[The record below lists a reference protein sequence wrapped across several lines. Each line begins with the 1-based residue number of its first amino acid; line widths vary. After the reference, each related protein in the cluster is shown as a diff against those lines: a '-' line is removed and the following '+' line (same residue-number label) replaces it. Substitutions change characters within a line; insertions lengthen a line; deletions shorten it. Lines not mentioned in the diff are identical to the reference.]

1 MTAKIQIRRDTTANW
16 GAGTPPTLTLGEIGL
31 DTDLKQ
37 IKIGDGSSNWAAL
50 PWLSGTLPY
59 YGTPSSTD
67 LDDATNRIAG
77 RYRFVSAATPSP
89 TNGPFTFA
97 VGDGIATLL
106 VTAYGDTIAQ
116 FLSTEGDGTPSFPS
130 KNYFRLY
137 DGGSAAWRAW
147 MPLSNWATGAAV
159 GTPIECTTVN
169 AKGIVTIADGTVAA
183 PAIAFAS
190 DTDTGFFWKAANQL
204 GVSVGNNEVAYFT
217 NTALLVDALNCFGT
231 SILTG
236 NVTMGGTLGVN
247 ALATF
252 SAGAA
257 MGGFKVTGVANPT
270 AATDAINWQTMADNI
285 AILFGSTDGG
295 RTASNGSNWTVANLT
310 SASVATTFTPSVSGN
325 YDAFILCWDLGLS
338 IQSAKS
344 RTVNNTAVP
353 SSSNTVFAS
362 SSLFLV
368 IAIKRP

>member
-1 MTAKIQIRRDTTANW
+1 MTAKIQIRRDTTTNW
-16 GAGTPPTLTLGEIGL
+16 GAGTPPTLAEGEIGL
-31 DTDLKQ
+31 DTTLKQ
-37 IKIGDGSSNWAAL
+37 IKIGDGSSNWTAL

-77 RYRFVSAATPSP
+77 RYRFVSSATPSP

-217 NTALLVDALNCFGT
+217 STQFLPNSIACTASGSFGT
-231 SILTG
+231 
-236 NVTMGGTLGVN
+236 TLGV
-247 ALATF
+247 
-252 SAGAA
+252 
-257 MGGFKVTGVANPT
+257 TGVSTLGQINMASLAKITGLGNPV
-270 AATDAINWQTMADNI
+270 AGTDAMNWQTMVGNI
-285 AILFGSTDGG
+285 AFVFGSTDGAF
-295 RTASNGSNWTVANLT
+295 TASNGSNWTIANI
-310 SASVATTFTPSVSGN
+310 ASTTVATTFTPSVSGN
-325 YDAFILCWDLGLS
+325 YDALVMCWGGGAGLDL
-338 IQSAKS
+338 QSAKS
-344 RTVNNTAVP
+344 RTVNNTTVP
-353 SSSNTVFAS
+353 SSSSTVFAVS
-362 SSLFLV
+362 QVVLM